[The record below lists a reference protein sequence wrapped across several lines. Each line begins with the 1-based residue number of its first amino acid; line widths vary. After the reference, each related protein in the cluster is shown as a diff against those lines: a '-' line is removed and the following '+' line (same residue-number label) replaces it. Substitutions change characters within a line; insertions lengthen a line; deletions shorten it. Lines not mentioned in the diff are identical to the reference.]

1 LDTFKYLFTLAKYC
15 PDYLC
20 QNAGILEILMNK
32 IIINKSY
39 ESSENEKEKLSNVR
53 SAENNSL
60 VALACR
66 LFLLLACDEDAPVAD
81 GTDAKKYF
89 EFKEKKIEQCLRSL
103 LNTTNQDQSAFKF
116 CLINYLNYF
125 MGKFFFFFLS
135 EISFN

>member
-1 LDTFKYLFTLAKYC
+1 
-15 PDYLC
+15 
-20 QNAGILEILMNK
+20 MNK

-125 MGKFFFFFLS
+125 MGKFFFFFVRNFFQLTNFDYS
-135 EISFN
+135 SRRFKYAKVFRV